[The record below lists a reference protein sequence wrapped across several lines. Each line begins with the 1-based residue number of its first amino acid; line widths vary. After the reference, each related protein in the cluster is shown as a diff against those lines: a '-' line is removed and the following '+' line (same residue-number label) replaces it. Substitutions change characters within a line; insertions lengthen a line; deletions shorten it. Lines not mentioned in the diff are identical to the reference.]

1 MVKGEATVDWNS
13 ATVIKEADLDEYL
26 FQPIDKE
33 NTPLR
38 VKAYSIQPDGNQIQI
53 DGFVKY
59 LEKEFPKYVFSE
71 VEYNKGYLDYDD
83 AAQKVNPNSIESGF
97 IGEYLLYLLTE
108 GVLDLPV
115 VLRKVQTN
123 QSQNMPVHGADGFFM
138 GEFNGKPCIAPG
150 EAKTY
155 GNFSNAIDK
164 VLKSLEELL
173 DSNLGEEITFELP
186 VASKTNEEFSP
197 EHREEIM
204 RIFEDP
210 LPDDYNI
217 LHPVVVCHEEKSLV
231 KNTGEISEACEMRKK
246 IQDDLDALD
255 YVTTIKQKDSYN
267 SDIEVILVFMFLPIP
282 NLQTFREEIYG
293 AIFDMG

>member
-1 MVKGEATVDWNS
+1 MAKGEATVDWNS

-33 NTPLR
+33 STPLR
-38 VKAYSIQPDGNQIQI
+38 VKAYSIQPDENQIQI

-59 LEKEFPKYVFSE
+59 LEEEFPKYVFSE

-155 GNFSNAIDK
+155 GNFSNAINK

-173 DSNLGEEITFELP
+173 DSDLGEEITFELP

-267 SDIEVILVFMFLPIP
+267 SDMEVILVFMFLPIP